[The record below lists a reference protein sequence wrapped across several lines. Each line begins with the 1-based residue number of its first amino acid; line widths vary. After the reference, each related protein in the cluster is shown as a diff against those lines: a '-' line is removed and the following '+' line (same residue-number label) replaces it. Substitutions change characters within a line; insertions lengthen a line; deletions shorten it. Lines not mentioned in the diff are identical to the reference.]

1 MNKQIYAY
9 ILDNGEIKNSYIS
22 TENLP
27 NDYMRYTN
35 EEGDI
40 YLYKDYSRTNAPL
53 TMTTKERWESMIKVQ
68 EIQTPNETVIKEDWK
83 SSKESDI
90 NKFKTMKLG
99 FFHIVYTYIFMP
111 LMLLSAILTFV
122 GEIYGA
128 MIEHIF
134 HIDMIPDIFML
145 VMNVFC
151 TAIACIA
158 LIKKDRY
165 AYKWTVAQWITHT
178 IFELQFDIRGFI
190 TKMPST
196 YYIPLGT
203 LVSLIIGVLICRYY
217 NKRKHLLKDDIY
229 RGLIAIP
236 EVVSIIYY
244 VSSSLLGIYVYLYS
258 VLHMFRSGIL
268 YGLFGT
274 LLPGIGQLVY
284 LNGEGWTSP
293 YAYLCYSIF
302 LIATGAKILLGATD
316 TERRD

>member
-9 ILDNGEIKNSYIS
+9 ILDNGEVKNSYIS

-27 NDYMRYTN
+27 SDYMRYTN

-40 YLYKDYSRTNAPL
+40 YLYKDYSRPNTPL
-53 TMTTKERWESMIKVQ
+53 TMTTKERWESMIKVH
-68 EIQTPNETVIKEDWK
+68 EIRTPNETVIKEDYK

-99 FFHIVYTYIFMP
+99 FFHTVYTYIFMP
-111 LMLLSAILTFV
+111 LMLISAILTFV
-122 GEIYGA
+122 DEIYVA
-128 MIEHIF
+128 MTEHIF
-134 HIDMIPDIFML
+134 HIDMFPDIFML

-165 AYKWTVAQWITHT
+165 AYNWTVAQWITHT
-178 IFELQFDIRGFI
+178 IFELQYDIRGFI
-190 TKMPST
+190 TEMPST
-196 YYIPLGT
+196 YYIPLST

-236 EVVSIIYY
+236 
-244 VSSSLLGIYVYLYS
+244 
-258 VLHMFRSGIL
+258 
-268 YGLFGT
+268 
-274 LLPGIGQLVY
+274 
-284 LNGEGWTSP
+284 
-293 YAYLCYSIF
+293 
-302 LIATGAKILLGATD
+302 
-316 TERRD
+316 

>member
-9 ILDNGEIKNSYIS
+9 ILDNGEVKNSYIS

-27 NDYMRYTN
+27 SDYMRYTN

-40 YLYKDYSRTNAPL
+40 YLYKDYSRPNTPL
-53 TMTTKERWESMIKVQ
+53 TMTTKERWESMIKVH
-68 EIQTPNETVIKEDWK
+68 EIRTPNETVIKEDYK

-99 FFHIVYTYIFMP
+99 FFHTVYTYIFMP
-111 LMLLSAILTFV
+111 LMLISAILTFV
-122 GEIYGA
+122 DEIYVA
-128 MIEHIF
+128 MTEHIF
-134 HIDMIPDIFML
+134 HIDMFPDIFML

-165 AYKWTVAQWITHT
+165 AYNWTVAQWITHT
-178 IFELQFDIRGFI
+178 IFELQYDIRGFI
-190 TKMPST
+190 TEMPST
-196 YYIPLGT
+196 YYIPLST

-244 VSSSLLGIYVYLYS
+244 VASSLLGVYVYLYS
-258 VLHMFRSGIL
+258 VLHMFRTGIL

-274 LLPGIGQLVY
+274 LLPVIGQLVY

-302 LIATGAKILLGATD
+302 LFSTGAKILYGAT
-316 TERRD
+316 ESRD

>member
-9 ILDNGEIKNSYIS
+9 ILDNGEVKNSYIS

-40 YLYKDYSRTNAPL
+40 YLYKDYSRPNAPL
-53 TMTTKERWESMIKVQ
+53 TMTTKERWESMIKVH
-68 EIQTPNETVIKEDWK
+68 EIRTPNETVIKEDYK

-90 NKFKTMKLG
+90 NKFKIMKLG

-111 LMLLSAILTFV
+111 LMLISAILTFV
-122 GEIYGA
+122 GEIYVA
-128 MIEHIF
+128 MTEHIF
-134 HIDMIPDIFML
+134 HIDMFPDIIML

-178 IFELQFDIRGFI
+178 IFELQYDIRGFI
-190 TKMPST
+190 TEMPST
-196 YYIPLGT
+196 YYIPLST

-217 NKRKHLLKDDIY
+217 NKRQHLLKDDIY

-244 VSSSLLGIYVYLYS
+244 VSSSLLGVYVYLYS
-258 VLHMFRSGIL
+258 VLHMFRTGIL

-274 LLPGIGQLVY
+274 LLPVIGQLVY

-293 YAYLCYSIF
+293 YAYLFFNCY
-302 LIATGAKILLGATD
+302 
-316 TERRD
+316 RRENFIWRNRE